1 MSTGLDAAAADGRVP
16 PPELGGL
23 GELWLRLRG
32 GTYPTFEAGRPAY
45 AGFHDDQVLDG
56 WPGERLAALDF
67 LRSGSW
73 GSGDQPEKTVEEIA
87 EWMRSDRRLLAAV
100 VFTPAEVLYR
110 LRETRDAAPKGVV
123 DAWAGMCWTAEAAWR
138 AVTDDVPEPAAGDAI
153 VLRPLAARLRFLI
166 LSEPM
171 RWRGQ
176 AAVAWWGIQRDL
188 EHLRGGGVVDRA
200 FGPRTWP
207 LLVSRCREARRQ
219 WQACLDDYQSHPLLA
234 QAKPRELEQ
243 ELSVLIFRHG
253 HTGRLPDGPLGLP
266 APTVNETASL
276 TAEDRA
282 VLADVTDR
290 HLLPRFA
297 LRTVASL
304 ALFDDEQWLRWS
316 RRITAGAVALTAA
329 AAVGCAAALIFTPA
343 AILAAA
349 CYLLICAGI
358 VVFPAEWGAMWL
370 LRMPAASAVGIIA
383 LAGLLPGG
391 WVAAPPRG
399 WLAAGALA
407 AVSLGYLLIEVRNHG
422 VAPGTALL
430 RSVLVALAGAVHA
443 VLVSVIALGVVLP
456 AFVSNNGTGKD
467 LIAIWNQ
474 PGYGHAG
481 MVLALAAAWCLAV
494 GVFSQILWND
504 WPITATLAHLS
515 WRRQ

>member
-1 MSTGLDAAAADGRVP
+1 MSTVPVAAAADGNAP
-16 PPELGGL
+16 PPKLLGL
-23 GELWLRLRG
+23 RELWLRLRG
-32 GTYPTFEAGRPAY
+32 GTYPTFGASRPAY
-45 AGFHDDQVLDG
+45 EGFHDEEVLDD
-56 WPGERLAALDF
+56 WPGGRLAALDSI
-67 LRSGSW
+67 RDGSW
-73 GSGDQPEKTVEEIA
+73 GAGGQPEKTVGEIA
-87 EWMRSDRRLLAAV
+87 DQMRADRRLLAAV
-100 VFTPAEVLYR
+100 LFTPDEVLHR
-110 LRETRDAAPKGVV
+110 IRATRDDGPKGIV

-138 AVTDDVPEPAAGDAI
+138 AVTEDVPESAAGDAI

-176 AAVAWWGIQRDL
+176 AATAWWGVRTDLQR
-188 EHLRGGGVVDRA
+188 LRRGGVVDRTL
-200 FGPRTWP
+200 GPHTWP
-207 LLVSRCREARRQ
+207 LLVSRCREARRE
-219 WQACLDDYQSHPLLA
+219 WQACLDLYQSHPLLA

-253 HTGRLPDGPLGLP
+253 SAGSRPDRPLGLP
-266 APTVNETASL
+266 APALDETAPLS
-276 TAEDRA
+276 AEDRA
-282 VLADVTDR
+282 VIAGVTDR
-290 HLLPRFA
+290 HLLPRYA

-304 ALFDDEQWLRWS
+304 ALYDEKRPLRWT
-316 RRITAGAVALTAA
+316 RRITAAAVMLTAA
-329 AAVGCAAALIFTPA
+329 AAVGCASALVFTPA
-343 AILAAA
+343 AFLAAA
-349 CYLLICAGI
+349 CYLLTCAGI
-358 VVFPAEWGAMWL
+358 VVFPADWGAMWL

-383 LAGLLPGG
+383 LVGLLPGG

-422 VAPGTALL
+422 VAPGAALA
-430 RSVLVALAGAVHA
+430 RSLLVVVAGAVHA
-443 VLVSVIALGVVLP
+443 VLVSVIALEAVLP
-456 AFVSNNGTGKD
+456 AFAGNNGTGKD